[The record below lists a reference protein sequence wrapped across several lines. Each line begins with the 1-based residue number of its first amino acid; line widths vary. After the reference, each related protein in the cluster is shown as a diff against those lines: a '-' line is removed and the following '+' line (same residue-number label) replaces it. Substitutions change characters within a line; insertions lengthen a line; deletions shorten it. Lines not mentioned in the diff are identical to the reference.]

1 MAATRSVMPAW
12 RPLRSRDRARPSQH
26 VDDQAVELGSVQRHG
41 ADFRTDEVRA
51 PGFEKV
57 AVRANVFTKSAP
69 ESVANDGVPN
79 VSADRVGNCRWARG
93 VAPEHA
99 DREGARAMTTGA
111 DKGTEGLTA
120 ADASDQAES
129 LARPW
134 RRRPL
139 ITARPAR
146 VRIRRRKPCFFLRF
160 RILG

>member
-1 MAATRSVMPAW
+1 MAATRSAKSAW
-12 RPLRSRDRARPSQH
+12 PRLRSRGRGRPPQR
-26 VDDQAVELGSVQRHG
+26 VDDHAVELGGAQCHG
-41 ADFRTDEVRA
+41 TDSRAEQVRV
-51 PGFEKV
+51 PGLEKL
-57 AVRANVFTKSAP
+57 AVRANVLAESPP
-69 ESVANDGVPN
+69 ESVAGHGIPDM
-79 VSADRVGNCRWARG
+79 SADRVRDRRRAR
-93 VAPEHA
+93 VIAPEHT
-99 DREGARAMTTGA
+99 DRERARAVTAGP
-111 DKGTEGLTA
+111 DKGAEGLTA